1 MDKELL
7 EEYYT
12 KAEIFSQPELW
23 KKTYKKF
30 LQESES
36 LKSFLKKVFS
46 KKNLEIILTGAG
58 TSAFIG
64 DVLEGSFQ
72 KELKI
77 TTKAIATTDLVTHPE
92 LYFNEDKPLL
102 LVSFARSGS
111 SPESSKAIELAGM
124 LCKEVYHL
132 VITCNH
138 ESELISSLKGT
149 NNLLFVLPKES
160 NDKGLAMT
168 GSFTSMLLTG
178 FLISKYE
185 KAEELSNEIKRLSE
199 YGNKI
204 LNDYSEKLKE
214 VSEINFDRAV
224 FLGSGAFKGIARES
238 HLKLQELTDG
248 KVVCKHDSFL
258 GFRHGPK
265 AVVNNKTLI
274 VYLFSTNKYVNRY
287 EYDLVN
293 AINQGRKPAYT
304 LGVMENKLNNV
315 DLSLSIV
322 LSDDKKQVNEDLL
335 PVVFILPA
343 QLIGFYKS
351 LNLGYNPDS
360 PSVDG
365 MISRVVEG
373 VKLYEYEK

>member
-1 MDKELL
+1 MDKDIL

-12 KAEIFSQPELW
+12 WTEIFSQPELW

-30 LQESES
+30 LQESA
-36 LKSFLKKVFS
+36 LIKGFLKKVLL
-46 KKNLEIILTGAG
+46 KKNLDIVLTGAG

-77 TTKAIATTDLVTHPE
+77 TTKAIATTDLVTNPE
-92 LYFNEDKPLL
+92 LYFNETKPLL
-102 LVSFARSGS
+102 LVSFARSGN
-111 SPESSKAIELAGM
+111 SPESSKAIELAEI

-132 VITCNH
+132 VVTCNN
-138 ESELISSLKGT
+138 ESGLIDSLKGT
-149 NNLLFVLPKES
+149 NNYLFVLPEEA

-168 GSFTSMLLTG
+168 ASFTSMLLTG

-185 KAEELSNEIKRLSE
+185 KAEELSGEIIRLPE
-199 YGNKI
+199 YGNNI
-204 LNDYSEKLKE
+204 LNNYSEKLKE
-214 VSEINFDRAV
+214 VSEMNFERAV
-224 FLGSGAFKGIARES
+224 FLGSGAIKGIARES

-248 KVVCKHDSFL
+248 KIICKYDSFL

-265 AVVNNKTLI
+265 AVVNNKTLLM
-274 VYLFSTNKYVNRY
+274 YLFSNNNYVNKY

-293 AINQGRKPAYT
+293 TINKGRKPAYT
-304 LGVMENKLNNV
+304 IGVMENKTNDL
-315 DLSLSIV
+315 DLSLSII
-322 LSDDKKQVNEDLL
+322 LSDDGKKINEELL
-335 PVVFILPA
+335 PVALILPA
-343 QLIGFYKS
+343 QLLGFYKS
-351 LNLGYNPDS
+351 VSLGFNPDS

-373 VKLYEYEK
+373 VKLYEYKN